1 MSRELEY
8 HHDDTER
15 PPNCNENHDNSTS
28 TNQQPTVSSKLSASR
43 ETDDNGELIKPQL
56 TSWLNTFPPQT
67 VSSPENICEK
77 TTSVGRLRQH
87 WEGKKSSPLSLNT
100 SAPHVRYEMN
110 SPANHKQQKTA
121 EISRLLKANVER
133 KLAPELKMVSA
144 EVLNLCWH

>member
-1 MSRELEY
+1 M
-8 HHDDTER
+8 
-15 PPNCNENHDNSTS
+15 
-28 TNQQPTVSSKLSASR
+28 
-43 ETDDNGELIKPQL
+43 
-56 TSWLNTFPPQT
+56 
-67 VSSPENICEK
+67 
-77 TTSVGRLRQH
+77 GRLRQL

-100 SAPHVRYEMN
+100 SAPYVRYEMN